1 MRASTLPAAL
11 AALLIA
17 LACPLAAAAA
27 NGVTDQ
33 EVRIGA
39 SVVLSGPLG
48 AQTAEYGAGARL
60 YFDAVNA
67 RGGVHGRKIVYRTL
81 DDAFDVKRAV
91 DNTRRL
97 IEQERVFLLYN
108 NTGTA
113 HTAAIL
119 PLAAEAKTVVFG
131 PVTGASALRQQFNRY
146 LFHVRAGYADEAT
159 RIARQLQEIGVTR
172 IATLRQDDAF
182 GNVLSAEIR
191 QAAAAHQLQ
200 IVAEAAVDAKQPDF
214 AGAAAAVAQAR
225 PQAVIMCTAGA
236 TFIGLVKALA
246 TAPAHPPIY
255 GFSVVS
261 VDQVTRELGPAARGV
276 VLAQIMPSLSNRA
289 NPVVNE
295 FLTLAEARGTAG
307 APSQSRFE
315 GFVHARVLVEGLR
328 RAGRDLSTDSFIRAM
343 ESAGEISFG
352 KFSAR
357 YSPQSHS
364 GSSYVELA
372 IIDGAGKLRY

>member
-1 MRASTLPAAL
+1 MRAHTWPAAA

-17 LACPLAAAAA
+17 LACGPARAT
-27 NGVTDQ
+27 NGVSEH

-67 RGGVHGRKIVYRTL
+67 RGGVHGRKIVYQTL
-81 DDAFDVKRAV
+81 DDGFDVKRAV
-91 DNTRRL
+91 ENTRRL

-119 PLAAEAKTVVFG
+119 PLAAESKTVVFG

-146 LFHVRAGYADEAT
+146 LFHVRAGYADEAG
-159 RIARQLQEIGVTR
+159 RIAKQLHEIGITR

-182 GNVLSAEIR
+182 GNALCAETR
-191 QAAAAHQLQ
+191 QAAATHKLQ
-200 IVAEAAVDAKQPDF
+200 IVAEGAVDAKQPDF
-214 AGAAAAVAQAR
+214 AAAAATVAKAQ
-225 PQAVIMCTAGA
+225 PQAVVMCTAGS
-236 TFIGLVKALA
+236 TFVGLIKALT
-246 TAPAHPPIY
+246 TASTPAAIY
-255 GFSVVS
+255 GYSVVS
-261 VDQVTRELGPAARGV
+261 VDQVTRELGPAARGI
-276 VLAQIMPSLSNRA
+276 VLAQIMPSLSNRG
-289 NPVVNE
+289 NPAVNE
-295 FLTLAEARGTAG
+295 FLTLAEANGAAG
-307 APSQSRFE
+307 ARSQSRFE

-328 RAGRDLSTDSFIRAM
+328 RAGRELSSDSFIRAM

-372 IIDGAGKLRY
+372 IIDSEGKLRY